1 MPAVSSEHRGE
12 DASAGRLTEE
22 LNKGRGEGEGG
33 MVHGV
38 ISHGG
43 KEVSVSIRTEPQGT
57 ERLTLTIEGRLD
69 VTTTGMVW
77 RETMAVV
84 QKASWQ
90 RIVVDVSEIDYCDG
104 AGVGLLVELYNHQ
117 NEIGGQLEIQGL
129 RPEFQRLL
137 DLFDPTVLRETQ
149 REKPRPVDLVEQVG
163 RGAVGV
169 WEDIRVLIAFVGE
182 LCVSL
187 GQAAAHPHRVRW
199 KDIFFVAETAGANAL
214 PIVALI
220 SFLVGMIVAF
230 QSAIAL
236 KQFGAEVFIAELI
249 AITMIRELGPLMTAI
264 LLAGRSGSAFAAELG
279 TMQVNEEID
288 ALTTMGLDSVRFLV
302 VPRVIAAL
310 VLTPLL
316 AMFADMIGMIGGAVV
331 STSLGYALA
340 TYTNRVVASIGP
352 IDLLGGLFKALV
364 FGILI
369 AAIGCLRGL
378 QTTTGPSAVGE
389 AATRAVVSGIV
400 LIVIAD
406 GIFGVVFYTLGF

>member
-12 DASAGRLTEE
+12 DASAGSMTEE
-22 LNKGRGEGEGG
+22 LNKGRGEGKGV

-43 KEVSVSIRTEPQGT
+43 KEVSVSIRTELEGT
-57 ERLTLTIEGRLD
+57 KRLTLTIEGRLD
-69 VTTTGMVW
+69 VTTTGTVW

-84 QKASWQ
+84 ERASWQ
-90 RIVVDVSEIDYCDG
+90 RIVVDASGLDYCDG
-104 AGVGLLVELYNHQ
+104 AGVGLLVELSNQQ
-117 NEIGGQLEIQGL
+117 NEAGGELEIRGL
-129 RPEFQRLL
+129 RPELQRLL
-137 DLFDPTVLRETQ
+137 DFFDPAVLREAQ
-149 REKPRPVDLVEQVG
+149 REKPRSIDVVEQIG
-163 RGAVGV
+163 RGALGV
-169 WEDIRVLIAFVGE
+169 WEDIRVLIGFVGE
-182 LCVSL
+182 LWMAL
-187 GQAAAHPHRVRW
+187 GQAVVKPHRVRW
-199 KDIFFVAETAGANAL
+199 KDTLWVAETAGVNAL

-220 SFLVGMIVAF
+220 SFLVGLIVAF

-249 AITMIRELGPLMTAI
+249 AISMIRELGPLMTAI

-279 TMQVNEEID
+279 TMKVNEEID

-310 VLTPLL
+310 ALTPLL
-316 AMFADMIGMIGGAVV
+316 AVFADMIGMIGGAVV
-331 STSLGYALA
+331 SLSLGYPLA
-340 TYTNRVVASIGP
+340 TYTNRALASIGTV
-352 IDLLGGLFKALV
+352 DFLGGLFKSLV

-400 LIVIAD
+400 LIVMAD
-406 GIFGVVFYTLGF
+406 GIFGVVFYALGF